1 MSELQEYVGSG
12 IHFWK
17 PGSIGDLKVLDNCV
31 LETAGDVVEVGEGV
45 KNVAVGD
52 RVTIEPGVP
61 CGSCFVRSQG
71 DYNLCEDV
79 QFIGVYPYHGY
90 MQRHILLIIQGT
102 FYRLTD
108 NMTYS
113 QGLVEPIS
121 VAYHGIESANL
132 KLGEGVFNC
141 WSWV

>member
-1 MSELQEYVGSG
+1 MDL
-12 IHFWK
+12 
-17 PGSIGDLKVLDNCV
+17 SIDNCMQV
-31 LETAGDVVEVGEGV
+31 HEAAPDSVEIGEGV
-45 KNVAVGD
+45 TYVYVGD
-52 RVTIEPGVP
+52 RVAIEPGVP
-61 CGSCFVRSQG
+61 CGNCFLRSQD
-71 DYNLCEDV
+71 DYNLCEDF
-79 QFIGVYPYHGY
+79 QFICAYPYHGY